1 MAILRLLPVL
11 LLAACVSRGDV
22 ASLVSP
28 YRIDI
33 QQGNYVSQEM
43 VAQLKPGMT
52 KDQVRFVLGTPLLT
66 DVFHSDRWDY
76 IYLFRPGNRGEPQKR
91 QLTVFFEDGKLSR
104 VAGDVV
110 AAEPGELERAGVAP
124 RSQVIDIGGDK
135 KDEAVASKPE
145 QAGDAAATAP
155 EPSGGAK

>member
-11 LLAACVSRGDV
+11 LLAACVNRGDV

-52 KDQVRFVLGTPLLT
+52 KDQVRFVLWTPLLT

-110 AAEPGELERAGVAP
+110 AAEPGELERAGAAP

-135 KDEAVASKPE
+135 KDEAAAPKPE
-145 QAGDAAATAP
+145 QAGDAATAS
-155 EPSGGAK
+155 EPAAGAK

>member
-22 ASLVSP
+22 AFLVSP

-91 QLTVFFEDGKLSR
+91 QLTVFFENGKLSR

-110 AAEPGELERAGVAP
+110 AAEPGELDRAGAAP
-124 RSQVIDIGGDK
+124 SSQVIDIGGDK
-135 KDEAVASKPE
+135 KDEAGAPKPE
-145 QAGDAAATAP
+145 QTGGVATAP
-155 EPSGGAK
+155 EPAAGAK

>member
-1 MAILRLLPVL
+1 M
-11 LLAACVSRGDV
+11 

-76 IYLFRPGNRGEPQKR
+76 IYLFKPGNRGEPRKR

-110 AAEPGELERAGVAP
+110 AAEPGELERAGAP
-124 RSQVIDIGGDK
+124 PKSQVLEIGGDK
-135 KDEAVASKPE
+135 KDEAARKPE
-145 QAGDAAATAP
+145 QSGDAAAAQ
-155 EPSGGAK
+155 EPAAEAK